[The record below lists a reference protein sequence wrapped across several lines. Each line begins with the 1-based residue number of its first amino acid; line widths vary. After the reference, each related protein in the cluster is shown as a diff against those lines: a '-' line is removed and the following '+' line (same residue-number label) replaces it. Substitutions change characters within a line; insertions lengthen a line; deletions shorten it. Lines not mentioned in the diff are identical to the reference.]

1 MKIFINQ
8 KEFQVFEGATVKDAV
23 LAFDKKAHQLLLKGK
38 LAVHD
43 RYGHVLENDGELTT
57 DQLITIEPTH
67 SDETH

>member
-8 KEFQVFEGATVKDAV
+8 KEIQVFDGATVKDAV
-23 LAFDKKAHQLLLKGK
+23 LAYDKKAHEFLLNGK

-43 RYGHVLENDGELTT
+43 RYGNLLENDGALTAE
-57 DQLITIEPTH
+57 QQITLETTH